1 MKEQLM
7 KELKQ
12 AMKEK
17 DVLKK
22 GLLQLLIAGIKN
34 EEIKEKRE
42 LTKDEQLTVIKRE
55 LKQTKDSLEQAVNAD
70 RKDIAE
76 EQRKK
81 IKILET
87 FLPKFL
93 TESEILEV
101 LKSKGAV
108 KGAVKGMNKGQL
120 IGMVMKEHKSEVD
133 GALVNKV
140 VTENFM

>member
-17 DVLKK
+17 DALKK

-55 LKQTKDSLEQAVNAD
+55 LKQTKDSLAQAESAE
-70 RKDIAE
+70 REDIAE

-81 IKILET
+81 IIMLES

-93 TESEILEV
+93 TESEILDV
-101 LKSKGAV
+101 LKSKGAE
-108 KGAVKGMNKGQL
+108 KGMNKGQL

-133 GALVNKV
+133 GSLVNKV

>member
-12 AMKEK
+12 AMKDK

-22 GLLQLLIAGIKN
+22 GLLQLLISGIKN

-55 LKQTKDSLEQAVNAD
+55 LKQTKDSLAQAESAE
-70 RKDIAE
+70 REDIAE

-81 IKILET
+81 IVMLES

-93 TESEILEV
+93 TESEILDV
-101 LKSKGAV
+101 LKSKGAE
-108 KGAVKGMNKGQL
+108 KGMNKGQL

-133 GALVNKV
+133 GSLVNKV

>member
-55 LKQTKDSLEQAVNAD
+55 LKQTKDSLAQAESAE
-70 RKDIAE
+70 REDIVE

-81 IKILET
+81 IIMLEA

-93 TESEILEV
+93 TESEILDV
-101 LKSKGAV
+101 LKSKGAE
-108 KGAVKGMNKGQL
+108 KGMNKGQL

-133 GALVNKV
+133 GSLVNKV

>member
-55 LKQTKDSLEQAVNAD
+55 LKQTKDSLAQAESAK
-70 RKDIAE
+70 REDIVE

-81 IKILET
+81 IIMLEA

-93 TESEILEV
+93 TESEILDV
-101 LKSKGAV
+101 LKSKGAE
-108 KGAVKGMNKGQL
+108 KGMNKGKL

-133 GALVNKV
+133 GSLVNKV

>member
-55 LKQTKDSLEQAVNAD
+55 LKQTKDSLAQAESAK
-70 RKDIAE
+70 REDIAE

-81 IKILET
+81 IIMLEA

-93 TESEILEV
+93 TESEILDV
-101 LKSKGAV
+101 LKSKGAE
-108 KGAVKGMNKGQL
+108 KGMNKGQL
-120 IGMVMKEHKSEVD
+120 IGIVMKEHKSEVD
-133 GALVNKV
+133 GSLVNKV

>member
-55 LKQTKDSLEQAVNAD
+55 LKQTKDSLAQAESAK
-70 RKDIAE
+70 REDIAE

-81 IKILET
+81 IIMLEA

-93 TESEILEV
+93 TESEILDV
-101 LKSKGAV
+101 LKSKGAE
-108 KGAVKGMNKGQL
+108 KGMNKGQL

-133 GALVNKV
+133 GSLVNKV

>member
-12 AMKEK
+12 AMKDK

-42 LTKDEQLTVIKRE
+42 LTEDEQLAVIKRE
-55 LKQTKDSLEQAVNAD
+55 LKQTKDSLAQAESAK
-70 RKDIAE
+70 REDIAE

-81 IKILET
+81 IAMLES

-93 TESEILEV
+93 TEDEILEV
-101 LKSKGAV
+101 LKSKGAE
-108 KGAVKGMNKGQL
+108 KGMNKGQL

-133 GALVNKV
+133 GSLVNKV

>member
-1 MKEQLM
+1 MKEKLM

-12 AMKEK
+12 AMKDK

-42 LTKDEQLTVIKRE
+42 LTEDEQLAVIKRE
-55 LKQTKDSLEQAVNAD
+55 LKQTKDSLEHAVNAD
-70 RKDIAE
+70 REDIAE

-81 IKILET
+81 ITMLES
-87 FLPKFL
+87 FLPRFL
-93 TESEILEV
+93 TEDEILEV
-101 LKSKGAV
+101 LKSKGAE
-108 KGAVKGMNKGQL
+108 KGMNKGQL

-133 GALVNKV
+133 GSLVNKV

>member
-12 AMKEK
+12 AMKDK

-22 GLLQLLIAGIKN
+22 GLLQLLISGIKN

-55 LKQTKDSLEQAVNAD
+55 LKQTKDSLAQAESAE
-70 RKDIAE
+70 REDIAQ

-81 IKILET
+81 IIMLES

-93 TESEILEV
+93 NESEILAV
-101 LKSKGAV
+101 LESKGAE
-108 KGAVKGMNKGQL
+108 KGMNKGQL

-133 GALVNKV
+133 GSLVNKV

>member
-34 EEIKEKRE
+34 EEIKEKCE

-108 KGAVKGMNKGQL
+108 KGMNKGQL

>member
-81 IKILET
+81 IKI
-87 FLPKFL
+87 
-93 TESEILEV
+93 
-101 LKSKGAV
+101 
-108 KGAVKGMNKGQL
+108 
-120 IGMVMKEHKSEVD
+120 
-133 GALVNKV
+133 
-140 VTENFM
+140 

>member
-12 AMKEK
+12 AMKDK

-55 LKQTKDSLEQAVNAD
+55 LKQTKDSLAQAESAE
-70 RKDIAE
+70 REDIAQ

-81 IKILET
+81 IIMLES

-93 TESEILEV
+93 NESEILAV
-101 LKSKGAV
+101 LESKGA
-108 KGAVKGMNKGQL
+108 KKGMNKGQL

-133 GALVNKV
+133 GSLVNKV

>member
-76 EQRKK
+76 EQCKK

-101 LKSKGAV
+101 LKS

>member
-108 KGAVKGMNKGQL
+108 KGMNKGQL

-140 VTENFM
+140 VTENFMWNK

>member
-12 AMKEK
+12 AMKDK

-55 LKQTKDSLEQAVNAD
+55 LKQTKDSLAQAESAK
-70 RKDIAE
+70 REDIAQ

-81 IKILET
+81 IIMLES

-93 TESEILEV
+93 NESEILAV
-101 LKSKGAV
+101 LESKGA
-108 KGAVKGMNKGQL
+108 KKGMNKGQL

-133 GALVNKV
+133 GSLVNKV

>member
-108 KGAVKGMNKGQL
+108 KGMNKGQL

>member
-12 AMKEK
+12 AMKDK

-55 LKQTKDSLEQAVNAD
+55 LKQTKDSLAQAESAE
-70 RKDIAE
+70 REDIAQ

-81 IKILET
+81 IIMLES

-93 TESEILEV
+93 NEPEILAV
-101 LKSKGAV
+101 LESKGA
-108 KGAVKGMNKGQL
+108 KKGMNKGQL

-133 GALVNKV
+133 GSLVNKV

>member
-55 LKQTKDSLEQAVNAD
+55 LKQTKDSLAQAESAE
-70 RKDIAE
+70 REDISE

-81 IKILET
+81 IIMLES

-93 TESEILEV
+93 TESEILDV
-101 LKSKGAV
+101 LKSKGAE
-108 KGAVKGMNKGQL
+108 KGMNKGQL

-133 GALVNKV
+133 GSLVNKV

>member
-55 LKQTKDSLEQAVNAD
+55 LKQTKDSLAQAESAK
-70 RKDIAE
+70 REDIVE

-81 IKILET
+81 IIILEA

-93 TESEILEV
+93 TESEILDV
-101 LKSKGAV
+101 LKSKGAE
-108 KGAVKGMNKGQL
+108 KGMNKGQL

-133 GALVNKV
+133 GSLVNKV